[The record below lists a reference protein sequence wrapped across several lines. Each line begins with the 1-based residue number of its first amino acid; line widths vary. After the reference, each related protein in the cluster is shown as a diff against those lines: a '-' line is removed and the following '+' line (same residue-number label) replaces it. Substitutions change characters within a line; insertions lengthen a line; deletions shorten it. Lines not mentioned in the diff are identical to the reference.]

1 MDSDAILQEA
11 LRLGEEQD
19 WEGMA
24 RELEA
29 ALERFPEAPELHCWL
44 GVAELELG
52 LDGSAY
58 DRFKAALALDPQDP
72 LLLATAGSGLALFD
86 DPDAESALRTAALL
100 APDLLAARQLYG
112 AYLSREGL
120 FTDALRELEAA
131 AELAP
136 EDAAIAYELG
146 VALALKGDLE
156 AALSP
161 LALAVELN
169 PGEGWTLV
177 VLGMVEAELG
187 RLEDAARDLAEGA
200 RLRPDDVEAQL
211 LAALAA
217 GAAGWEDLAWEMLER
232 GRQVADGDDLDL
244 IEEMEEPLE
253 EGAESA
259 GSFLTQEVLPV
270 SLHARLMTRP

>member
-11 LRLGEEQD
+11 LRLGEERD

-29 ALERFPEAPELHCWL
+29 ALERFPEEPEVLCWL
-44 GVAELELG
+44 GVAERELG

-58 DRFKAALALDPQDP
+58 DRFKAALALEPQDP
-72 LLLATAGSGLALFD
+72 FLLATAGNGLALFD
-86 DPDAESALRTAALL
+86 DPDAEPALRTAALL
-100 APDLLAARQLYG
+100 APDLPVARQLYG

-120 FTDALRELEAA
+120 FADALRELEAA

-136 EDAAIAYELG
+136 EDAGVAYELG
-146 VALALKGDLE
+146 VALALKGDME
-156 AALSP
+156 AAVAP
-161 LALAVELN
+161 LARSVELN

-177 VLGMVEAELG
+177 VLGMVEAELE
-187 RLEDAARDLAEGA
+187 RMEDAARDLAEGA
-200 RLRPDDVEAQL
+200 RLRPDDVEAQVA
-211 LAALAA
+211 AALAA
-217 GAAGWEDLAWEMLER
+217 QAAGWEATAWEMLER
-232 GRQVADGDDLDL
+232 GRQMADREDLEL
-244 IEEMEEPLE
+244 FEEMEEPLE

-259 GSFLTQEVLPV
+259 ASFLAQEVLPV